1 MKNMYFYQPDIP
13 TSIICWS
20 FTGIVF
26 LISMLLWLEITVF
39 QIWTVV
45 VLILFVIITAVQLY
59 FRRLVFMDDKLVAK
73 TVIPQNSKRILY
85 RKIEEIGV
93 KHGQVVIKTKFA
105 TYSFLLTPGK
115 RKKIIARLK
124 KLIPAK

>member
-1 MKNMYFYQPDIP
+1 MKNKYFYQPDIP

-39 QIWTVV
+39 QIWTVI
-45 VLILFVIITAVQLY
+45 VLILFAIITAVQLY
-59 FRRLVFMDDKLVAK
+59 FRRLVFLDDKLVAK

-85 RKIEEIGV
+85 RKIEKVGV
-93 KHGQVVIKTKFA
+93 KNGQVVIKTKFS
-105 TYSFLLTPGK
+105 TYSFLLTPGN
-115 RKKIIARLK
+115 RKKVIARLK
-124 KLIPAK
+124 KLVPAE